1 MTSAWWSPPSP
12 AGRVSTRPPAYQD
25 RAQAGRVLADVV
37 RPHLSGWPEPALVL
51 GLPRGGV
58 PVAAEVAR
66 ALALP
71 LDVLVVRKLGLPGQE
86 ELAMGA
92 VASGGV
98 RVLNPEVVAWVDD
111 DVLEAATARQRAE
124 VEARERAFRGGRP
137 PLDLRG
143 RCALLVD
150 DGLATGAT
158 MRAAVQA
165 ARLLGAAR
173 VVVAV
178 PVGAADTLR
187 RLERE
192 ADAVLCPLVPRD
204 FMAVGMWYEQFTQ
217 VEDAQVRA
225 LLARFERG
233 EVQQEG
239 EEEGAP

>member
-1 MTSAWWSPPSP
+1 MSTWWSVPNWP
-12 AGRVSTRPPAYQD
+12 GRQRTGPPAFVD
-25 RAQAGRVLADVV
+25 RAQAGRVLADSV
-37 RPHLSGWPEPALVL
+37 RDRLPAWPEPALVL

-58 PVAAEVAR
+58 PVASEVAR
-66 ALALP
+66 ALGLP

-98 RVLNPEVVAWVDD
+98 RVLNPDVVHYAGPEA
-111 DVLEAATARQRAE
+111 LEAATARERRR
-124 VEARERAFRGGRP
+124 VEERELLFRGDRG
-137 PLDLRG
+137 PLALTG

-178 PVGAADTLR
+178 PVGAAESLALLR
-187 RLERE
+187 RE
-192 ADAVLCPLVPRD
+192 ADEVICPLVPPS
-204 FMAVGMWYEQFTQ
+204 FTAVGSWYEAFPQT
-217 VEDAQVRA
+217 EDDEVRA
-225 LLARFERG
+225 LLAVAPRER
-233 EVQQEG
+233 
-239 EEEGAP
+239 AS